1 MNTVSCPF
9 CGEADIV
16 AENDEAYAIYD
27 KYPVTPGHLLI
38 IPKRHV
44 ADYFETTPAEKEA
57 MHELL
62 EHLRLFL
69 MAERKPAAFNV
80 GINCGLAAGQTIF
93 HVHMHLIPRYEGDME
108 EPAGGVRGV
117 IPERQKY

>member
-1 MNTVSCPF
+1 MNSQYCPF
-9 CGEADIV
+9 CSDIEV
-16 AENDEAYAIYD
+16 IAENEKAFAVYD
-27 KYPVTPGHLLI
+27 KYPVNPGHVLI

-44 ADYFETTPAEKEA
+44 TDYFETTPAEKEA

-62 EHLRLFL
+62 EQLRLRL
-69 MAERKPAAFNV
+69 SAEKSPDAFNV

-93 HVHMHLIPRYEGDME
+93 HVHMHLIPRYEGDVE
-108 EPAGGVRGV
+108 DPSGGVRGV